1 MHEILSFLD
10 TSHGPRTANI
20 TSRHVGDL
28 GNLTTDANGSVYVN
42 IMDSII
48 QLFNIT
54 QSIMNRTIIIHLN
67 RDDGGLGNYSDS
79 TTTGYDLMSFL
90 IDFIPCLNRNA
101 GARILCGLIKLYSDD
116 SNTTTTTTSGS
127 VTTSSATILNIKF
140 TMFILLMTIIFA
152 CIFFC

>member
-79 TTTGYDLMSFL
+79 TTTGYDLMSLL
-90 IDFIPCLNRNA
+90 IDFTPRLNRNA
-101 GARILCGLIKLYSDD
+101 GARILCGLIKVYSDD
-116 SNTTTTTTSGS
+116 SITTTTTSGS

-140 TMFILLMTIIFA
+140 TAFILLMTIIFA
-152 CIFFC
+152 CIFFY

>member
-28 GNLTTDANGSVYVN
+28 GNLTTDVNGSVYVN

-90 IDFIPCLNRNA
+90 IDFTSCLNRNS

-116 SNTTTTTTSGS
+116 SNTTTTSSGS
-127 VTTSSATILNIKF
+127 VTTSSAVIPNIKF
-140 TMFILLMTIIFA
+140 TTFILLMTIIFA
-152 CIFFC
+152 CIFFY